1 MAQPQLPPKTNQ
13 DGLLFYLSL
22 LTCFFL
28 LLEISFF
35 IQCNKAYLGDF
46 TFVSNQIH
54 IPWRVLP
61 GIGFFI
67 FAQLLVHF
75 LFLMLLWWMASFAAS
90 VFKLTEN
97 HRVLFA
103 LFTYAV
109 AIVFVLAANQ
119 ILYPNSRVIELTS
132 MMILNRN
139 VAAVTLNIS
148 AALLIAMMMLALWGT
163 VRHLGFLK
171 SGLVGLLLLLVS
183 GSSAYLLRP
192 HYHRQALMTQPNIIL
207 VGVDSLRPDYLG
219 HFGGDSATPFMDGF
233 MNHATV
239 FTDAVT
245 PLARTFPSWTG
256 ILTSLYP
263 RHVNVR
269 TNLSDQTVAKL
280 SNALP
285 AVLTRAGYD
294 TLFATDE
301 TRFSNLSPAY
311 GFHQLTTPPIGLN
324 DFLLG
329 TFNDFPLS
337 NLVVNTVIGKW
348 LFPYSYGNRP
358 AYVTYDPN
366 SFLNLVQPMIG
377 ENHPRPVFL
386 AAHFCLPHSPYLWRG
401 LSGYRVLGRE
411 RYSVSVQRV
420 DAQLKGF
427 FHQLKKAGLLQNAVV
442 VLLSDHGEALE
453 IPGDRATERKLYQ
466 PVSVVKIPR
475 FYPPSMSAE
484 GLNESAGHGTDVLG
498 LTQYHTVLA
507 VRVYGERKQASR
519 DVSGNISTLDIMPTV
534 LDLAHVKKPALD
546 GVSLASVVLGQAKQ
560 VPSLPI
566 YLESDYSPQ
575 AIRTVFP
582 ETRKVFLEGI
592 HLFHIDDKTL
602 RLTVKPDMVDKI
614 VHSKQIAVIEKGWI
628 LALYPQKNLTRMP
641 ILINLNSGEWTNQM
655 NTPLAKQAP
664 VGLMMSNL
672 KQFYGDEF
680 TLK

>member
-1 MAQPQLPPKTNQ
+1 MAQPQLLKKNNS
-13 DGLLFYLSL
+13 DGLLFCLSL

-67 FAQLLVHF
+67 FSQLFIHF
-75 LFLMLLWWMASFAAS
+75 LFLMLLWWMVSFASS
-90 VFKLTEN
+90 VFKVTEN
-97 HRVLFA
+97 HRVLCGLGVYA
-103 LFTYAV
+103 L
-109 AIVFVLAANQ
+109 AIMFVLSANQ
-119 ILYPNSRVIELTS
+119 VSYPNSRVIELTS
-132 MMILNRN
+132 MFIFNPKM
-139 VAAVTLNIS
+139 AAVTLYFT
-148 AALLIAMMMLALWGT
+148 G
-163 VRHLGFLK
+163 
-171 SGLVGLLLLLVS
+171 GLLLAITGLAIVGTLRHFGGIQSSVLLSMLAAISV
-183 GSSAYLLRP
+183 GAYFTMLP
-192 HYHRQALMTQPNIIL
+192 TYHVQPLFAKPNIIL
-207 VGVDSLRPDYLG
+207 VGIDSLRPDHLG
-219 HFGGDSATPFMDGF
+219 HFGGDVATPFMDDF
-233 MNHATV
+233 LNQATV
-239 FTDAVT
+239 FTDSVT

-269 TNLSDQTVAKL
+269 TNLSDQTTANL
-280 SNALP
+280 ANALP
-285 AVLTRAGYD
+285 AVLNKAGYD

-301 TRFSNLSPAY
+301 TRFSNISPAY
-311 GFHQLTTPPIGLN
+311 GFHQLTTPPVGLN

-366 SFLNLVQPMIG
+366 SFLNLIQPMIG
-377 ENHPRPVFL
+377 ENHPKPVFL
-386 AAHFCLPHSPYLWRG
+386 AVHFCLPHSPYLWRG
-401 LSGYRVLGRE
+401 LSGYQVQGRE
-411 RYSVSVQRV
+411 RYSASVHRV
-420 DAQLKGF
+420 DAQVAGLF
-427 FHQLKKAGLLQNAVV
+427 RELNQAGLLKNAVV

-453 IPGDRATERKLYQ
+453 VPGDRVTERKLYQ
-466 PVSVVKIPR
+466 PSHAGKIPM
-475 FYPPSMSAE
+475 FYPPSMAHE
-484 GLNESAGHGTDVLG
+484 GVNESVGHGTDVLG
-498 LTQYHTVLA
+498 LPQYHNVLA
-507 VRVYGERKQASR
+507 IRVYGAHAPAR
-519 DVSGNISTLDIMPTV
+519 DVIGAVSTLDIMPTV
-534 LDLAHVKKPALD
+534 LDLAQVNKPKID
-546 GVSLASVVLGQAKQ
+546 GVSLAPLVLGQVKK
-560 VPSLPI
+560 VPNSTI

-602 RLTVKPDMVDKI
+602 RLTVKPDMIDKI
-614 VHSKQIAVIEKGWI
+614 VHSKQIAVIQKGWM

-641 ILINLNSGEWTNQM
+641 ILINLTSGAWTNEL
-655 NTPLAKQAP
+655 NTPLAKHAP

>member
-1 MAQPQLPPKTNQ
+1 MAQPQLPPKSSQ
-13 DGLLFYLSL
+13 DGLLLYLSL

-67 FAQLLVHF
+67 FSQLLVHF
-75 LFLMLLWWMASFAAS
+75 LFLMTLWWMVSFASS
-90 VFKLTEN
+90 VFKLTESN
-97 HRVLFA
+97 RVLFG
-103 LFTYAV
+103 LCTYAL
-109 AIVFVLAANQ
+109 AIIFVLVANQ
-119 ILYPNSRVIELTS
+119 LAYPNSRVIELTS
-132 MMILNRN
+132 MLIFNAHIATFTFYVSASLLTLI
-139 VAAVTLNIS
+139 VLLAAVGTLRYLGVVKSSIFLILS
-148 AALLIAMMMLALWGT
+148 GLIAG
-163 VRHLGFLK
+163 LGYFAIK
-171 SGLVGLLLLLVS
+171 PQYHVQPLL
-183 GSSAYLLRP
+183 
-192 HYHRQALMTQPNIIL
+192 TKPNIIL
-207 VGVDSLRPDYLG
+207 VGVDSLRPDHLG
-219 HFGGDSATPFMDGF
+219 HFGGDVSTPFMDNF
-233 MNHATV
+233 LSQATV

-280 SNALP
+280 ANALP
-285 AVLTRAGYD
+285 AVLDKAGYD

-301 TRFSNLSPAY
+301 TRFSNISPAY
-311 GFHQLTTPPIGLN
+311 GFHQMTTPPIGLN

-366 SFLNLVQPMIG
+366 SFLHLIQPMIG
-377 ENHPRPVFL
+377 AAHPRPVFL
-386 AAHFCLPHSPYLWRG
+386 AVHFCLPHSPYLWRG
-401 LSGYRVLGRE
+401 LSGYRVQGRE
-411 RYSVSVQRV
+411 RYSASVHRV
-420 DAQLKGF
+420 DAQVKGLFHELK
-427 FHQLKKAGLLQNAVV
+427 QAGLLQNAVV

-453 IPGDRATERKLYQ
+453 VPGDRVTERKLYQ
-466 PVSVVKIPR
+466 SLHATKIPL
-475 FYPPSMSAE
+475 FYPPSMAKE
-484 GLNESAGHGTDVLG
+484 GVNESVGHGTDVLG
-498 LTQYHTVLA
+498 LPQYHSVLA
-507 VRVYGERKQASR
+507 VRLYGARKQNVN
-519 DVSGNISTLDIMPTV
+519 DVGGNVSTLDIMPTV
-534 LDLAHVKKPALD
+534 LDLAQVDKPAVD
-546 GVSLASVVLGQAKQ
+546 GVSLAPLVLGDASK
-560 VPSLPI
+560 VPNAPI

-592 HLFHIDDKTL
+592 HLFHIDDQTL

-614 VHSKQIAVIEKGWI
+614 IHSKQIAVIEKGWM

-641 ILINLNSGEWTNQM
+641 ILINLNSGEWTNQL
-655 NTPLAKQAP
+655 NAPLAKQAP
-664 VGLMMSNL
+664 VGVMMSNL